1 MMIQDHPKLSSKIK
15 KHENNS
21 FIHKLFVF
29 NKSGVCFYG
38 RNFTDYIKVEK
49 NLISPFISALMSF
62 GREMI
67 GKRFQ
72 LIEMEDVKIVIF
84 EKDSLYY
91 GVLCDT
97 FENLTLLDDL
107 ISKIHTRLILY
118 LKKNDVNVNAEIIYD
133 SALNETVER
142 VINDA
147 LNSKFGSKKERK
159 VIHLLKDFS
168 LKEEIA
174 GIILLTNRGKIIY
187 SSFNKIDVKKFLR
200 EVEFRVKI
208 YNNSILKLFYT
219 LSDKKFIFSEYI
231 LNTYFLILV
240 FNPDVKFGLA
250 DHYLTKMVDKIKNTL
265 VD

>member
-1 MMIQDHPKLSSKIK
+1 MIQDHPKLSSKIK
-15 KHENNS
+15 KHENDS

-147 LNSKFGSKKERK
+147 LNRKFGSKKERK

-168 LKEEIA
+168 LTEEIA